1 MAVRYRHFR
10 NPDPPALVRLWNASM
25 SSRGTAF
32 LQGVMPFEN
41 YVLSKRYFDREG
53 LILAEENGSVIGCV
67 HAGFGPDP
75 SGLDLDYRRGVVCMI
90 MVMPQHRRR
99 RIAHDLLRMAEDY
112 LHRRGA
118 RTIVAGCRKPLA
130 PFYWGLYG
138 GSELSGFLRSDSHA
152 DLFFLSEGYQLQDT
166 LLVFQR
172 SLETPPAIA
181 DPRFAQIKRKYEAYV
196 RPAPIVPHV
205 CEEARHGP
213 LEGLQFQLQE
223 MATGKPVAQARMWDM
238 DLYAWRWHQAAA
250 GLYDIEVQ
258 PSLRR
263 QGLSKYLFA
272 HMLRYLHD
280 QFYTLI
286 ETHTSAAN
294 PAGVQLLQSLG
305 FKQVDEGRVYRK
317 G

>member
-1 MAVRYRHFR
+1 VAVRYRTFR

-32 LQGVMPFEN
+32 LQGVMPFEA

-53 LILAEENGSVIGCV
+53 LFLAEENGSVIGCA
-67 HAGFGPDP
+67 HAGFGADE
-75 SGLDLDYRRGVVCMI
+75 SGQGLDTAQGVICMI

-99 RIAHDLLRMAEDY
+99 RIGHELLRMAEDY
-112 LHRRGA
+112 LRRCGA
-118 RTIVAGCRKPLA
+118 QTIVAGCRQPLA

-152 DLFFLSEGYQLQDT
+152 DLFFMTQGYTVQDT

-172 SLETPPAIA
+172 SLETPPAIS
-181 DPRFAQIKRKYEAYV
+181 DPRFAKTKRKYEAYV
-196 RPAPIVPHV
+196 KPTPIVPHV

-223 MATGKPVAQARMWDM
+223 MATGKQVAQAKMWDM

-258 PSLRR
+258 SGLRR
-263 QGLSKYLFA
+263 QGLAKYLFA

-280 QFYTLI
+280 QFYTLV
-286 ETHTSAAN
+286 ETHAQANN
-294 PAGVQLLQSLG
+294 PAAVQLLQSLG
-305 FKQVDEGRVYRK
+305 FKQVDEGRVYVK